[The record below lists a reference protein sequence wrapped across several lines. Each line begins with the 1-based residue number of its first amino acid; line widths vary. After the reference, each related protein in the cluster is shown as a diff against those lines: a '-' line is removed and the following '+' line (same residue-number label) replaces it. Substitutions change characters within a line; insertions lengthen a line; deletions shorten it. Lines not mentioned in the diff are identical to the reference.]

1 MAELTFWMAAPISKE
16 PTDLTSWI
24 RAAKSGNLEAFR
36 ELIQFYQRKVLG
48 IAFRLLGRMD
58 LAQDAAQEVFL
69 RLYKYLHRFKENA
82 DFYPWLY
89 TMTVNV
95 SRNLRRK
102 GADNRCLSLDAILLE
117 KEIELP
123 SKAADPQTQ
132 MLKSEQRQWVHNAL
146 RYLSEKEREVL
157 VLRDI
162 EGLSTREVATILGSS
177 EATVRVQASQAR
189 LKIRKQLEIVMGKRL

>member
-1 MAELTFWMAAPISKE
+1 
-16 PTDLTSWI
+16 
-24 RAAKSGNLEAFR
+24 
-36 ELIQFYQRKVLG
+36 
-48 IAFRLLGRMD
+48 
-58 LAQDAAQEVFL
+58 
-69 RLYKYLHRFKENA
+69 
-82 DFYPWLY
+82 
-89 TMTVNV
+89 
-95 SRNLRRK
+95 
-102 GADNRCLSLDAILLE
+102 LLE